1 MYHQNRQTLSIS
13 AKEIKPSGG
22 KNRLA
27 HWLLSAALIANGLA
41 VPDLA
46 NSALAN
52 PSRLTSPQA
61 EATSS
66 SLVSEGV
73 SKQFPSLPAGRS
85 LRHRPSDVKIYEYDQ
100 TPIGERSPFLM
111 VHGLRGEYWP
121 YFRWQ
126 KVAERLTKNQEFNS
140 LYKVYMVRYSSLDRI
155 EEVLPKFKE
164 AFNSLYEYGGKKPIG
179 MIALSMGG
187 NLSYQAFTDK
197 EIEPKVKLLLTM
209 GTPFHGS
216 PLFCRDWL
224 AYTVYKRLSWPWSRI
239 DHNLAFKLYFK
250 KNHNLQNDL
259 TWDNADGAIPE
270 VGKFWSKLPFGPS
283 GNLTVENTLNE
294 RLLKVNT
301 TPTRREKLI
310 TYGGYI
316 VNPYLAP
323 RAKRY
328 LENAFMYPLFL
339 VSTTFPAH
347 FAREHP
353 VLEMLNRDIANIQVP
368 KSVAKAAGTP
378 FVYVLNDGI
387 TPVSSAIF
395 VPPAVAKQNYV
406 ARELDVEKLKGRLDV
421 GRARVFRNVDHL
433 TFIDGVRPVLPLV
446 ASYQQIKDELNPQET
461 PRDMFG
467 WILGDIMAADAEEA
481 ARLAKKTE
489 PAVEPSK
496 QAKDLAET
504 SSQ

>member
-1 MYHQNRQTLSIS
+1 
-13 AKEIKPSGG
+13 
-22 KNRLA
+22 
-27 HWLLSAALIANGLA
+27 
-41 VPDLA
+41 D
-46 NSALAN
+46 
-52 PSRLTSPQA
+52 
-61 EATSS
+61 
-66 SLVSEGV
+66 
-73 SKQFPSLPAGRS
+73 
-85 LRHRPSDVKIYEYDQ
+85 
-100 TPIGERSPFLM
+100 
-111 VHGLRGEYWP
+111 
-121 YFRWQ
+121 
-126 KVAERLTKNQEFNS
+126 
-140 LYKVYMVRYSSLDRI
+140 
-155 EEVLPKFKE
+155 
-164 AFNSLYEYGGKKPIG
+164 YGGKKPIG

-250 KNHNLQNDL
+250 KNPNLQNDL
-259 TWDNADGAIPE
+259 TWDNADAAIPD

-283 GNLTVENTLNE
+283 GKLTVENTLNE

-368 KSVAKAAGTP
+368 KSVAKTAGTP

-395 VPPAVAKQNYV
+395 VPPDVAKQNYV
-406 ARELDVEKLKGRLDV
+406 AKELDVEKLKGRLDV

-481 ARLAKKTE
+481 ARLARKTE
-489 PAVEPSK
+489 PSAEPSK
-496 QAKDLAET
+496 QAKDLVET